1 MRSPRGR
8 GRWVGICELSV
19 QNFEIRPTSHT
30 VECRAK
36 SPSGPERG
44 MVSGALRAACAH
56 AEEPGARHFDD
67 RCRRHRCVARTRRED
82 RVVACCRDPTSE
94 DQAESTGGV
103 DGSGDSVGRACPSPT
118 RPWPFGDA
126 DVCSLP
132 CAPTLLDEP
141 PRAHAWHMA
150 HGGLARMR
158 RWCRDRSWLTHLFSV
173 DSHLRANFRLLGK

>member
-1 MRSPRGR
+1 M
-8 GRWVGICELSV
+8 SV
-19 QNFEIRPTSHT
+19 QNFEFRPTSHT

-36 SPSGPERG
+36 SPSGPEHG

-56 AEEPGARHFDD
+56 AEAPGARHFDA
-67 RCRRHRCVARTRRED
+67 RCRRHRCVARIRRED

-126 DVCSLP
+126 DVCSP
-132 CAPTLLDEP
+132 PWAPTLLDEP

-173 DSHLRANFRLLGK
+173 DPHLRANLVHGSFRTQPPRLYTS